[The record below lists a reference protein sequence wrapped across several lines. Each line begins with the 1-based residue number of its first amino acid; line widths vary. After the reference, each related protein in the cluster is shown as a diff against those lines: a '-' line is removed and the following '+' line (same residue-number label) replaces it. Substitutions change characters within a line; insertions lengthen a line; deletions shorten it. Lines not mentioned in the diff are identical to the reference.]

1 MRLLQSGLA
10 ASMLLL
16 YTSGQIGSTY
26 GEFNDSQGMDTQV
39 ELCMVFPDHIEQLLL
54 EFSGHVQAIAK
65 LKLSLSGYETASFGG
80 IPDIDS
86 LSLEEL
92 DQAAERLA
100 GELAAA
106 NLQLGALEE
115 QLSRNADIWQQIL
128 QEISRAADVLAQIG
142 GNMADLEPNCLEI
155 RDARFLEEFKN
166 SINQSG
172 VLSES
177 LTDTLHGIL
186 HYLSSIQQIG
196 ESNLSRDPD
205 EISRQLGNSGF
216 ASRDILS
223 FTAQAYSPS
232 PGISGSLL
240 SAYEQLES
248 GLNTSKAKLSS
259 DISSLQSQQAQL
271 ESTRLRLVE
280 EARKQ
285 EEERLELEKQLE
297 EKKKQEDAA
306 AAAKETEAPPE
317 TKPEA
322 QAPTPAPTSL
332 PLEEPLPGSS
342 EAPGPSST
350 PGEEPG
356 EEPAGE
362 SIAEPADETPAP
374 ETASPEAVPVPGTS
388 SAGNEVPG
396 PTATPLPASDIHSN

>member
-26 GEFNDSQGMDTQV
+26 GEFNDSQGVDTQV
-39 ELCMVFPDHIEQLLL
+39 ELCKVFPDHIEQLLL
-54 EFSGHVQAIAK
+54 EFSGHVQSIAK
-65 LKLSLSGYETASFGG
+65 LKLSLSGYETASFSGV
-80 IPDIDS
+80 PDIDG
-86 LSLEEL
+86 LSLEEF

-128 QEISRAADVLAQIG
+128 QEINRAADVLAQIG

-155 RDARFLEEFKN
+155 RDARFLEEFKS

-240 SAYEQLES
+240 YAYEQLES

-259 DISSLQSQQAQL
+259 DISSLQSQQEQL
-271 ESTRLRLVE
+271 EGTRLRLVE
-280 EARKQ
+280 EARKL

-297 EKKKQEDAA
+297 EKKKQEEAA
-306 AAAKETEAPPE
+306 EAKKAEAPPE
-317 TKPEA
+317 TQPEA
-322 QAPTPAPTSL
+322 PAPTPAPTSL
-332 PLEEPLPGSS
+332 PLEEPLPGS

-350 PGEEPG
+350 PAEEPV

-374 ETASPEAVPVPGTS
+374 ETASPEAAPVPGTS